1 MRNAVLAA
9 SLLLLAGITSAQ
21 TLVASAALAP
31 DPELAQVLPARHW
44 DSGLALAP
52 PAAPPRMTPELAF
65 SMFQQRLHQ
74 QGERGPLSYSAL
86 TIISA
91 ELPESNQ
98 RGKFELLREL
108 TAPNELKFKP
118 IEFTG
123 DGFVKSNVINRW
135 LVSEVQRAQR
145 GADPDSALTQQ
156 NYKFSYKGEAEIF
169 GHDAHIYQLK
179 PRTKAAGLFK
189 GKIYIDAASG
199 SLLRAEGTLARSPS
213 FFIKKVEFTS
223 DFADIGGNW
232 LPVELHSITYTR
244 VIGRAIVDVST
255 SNYIFNSSTSLIA
268 AR

>member
-74 QGERGPLSYSAL
+74 QGERGPLSNSAL

-98 RGKFELLREL
+98 RGKFELLDR
-108 TAPNELKFKP
+108 
-118 IEFTG
+118 
-123 DGFVKSNVINRW
+123 KSKR
-135 LVSEVQRAQR
+135 
-145 GADPDSALTQQ
+145 
-156 NYKFSYKGEAEIF
+156 
-169 GHDAHIYQLK
+169 
-179 PRTKAAGLFK
+179 
-189 GKIYIDAASG
+189 
-199 SLLRAEGTLARSPS
+199 
-213 FFIKKVEFTS
+213 
-223 DFADIGGNW
+223 
-232 LPVELHSITYTR
+232 LHS
-244 VIGRAIVDVST
+244 SK
-255 SNYIFNSSTSLIA
+255 
-268 AR
+268 